1 MLSSVPVATEK
12 FHLELPA
19 VARVV
24 VADEDP
30 ALRAELVDALRRR
43 GHEVV
48 PASSARGAF
57 DALSRGGLQ
66 LAILESGLAGLDP
79 VELELLDRTPADLGP
94 GLVARLRQRWDRR
107 ALPII
112 VLSTREREEDI
123 GRALGAGVDD
133 YLVKPIQIQ
142 VLAAKVQALLAGAKA
157 PPLEKEQVP
166 DWTEQATLP
175 ARFDRWVLERVLGR
189 GGNGVVF
196 AARPAD
202 GAGPA
207 AAVKVLHPH
216 ATLDRVAVV
225 RHFREVATLDQVDSP
240 HVARLLGSGIHE
252 GRFFLAMEL
261 IPGISAQKLLEVDG
275 AWDARRALC
284 LGRDVGLALRV
295 VRNLGLIHRDV
306 KPSNILVRPD
316 GRAVLVDFGLAK
328 DPREAL
334 TSIHEVVGTPE
345 YMAPE
350 VATDAAEPASD
361 VYGLGAT
368 LYHLLAGRPIITG
381 SSGAEALQR
390 LADGRR
396 GPRLDRAR
404 PDLAPE
410 VVRLVED
417 LLDESP
423 ARRPRLEAVI
433 ARCSVLAERAAAR
446 ERDEPAG

>member
-1 MLSSVPVATEK
+1 MATEK
-12 FHLELPA
+12 FHLELPS

-24 VADEDP
+24 VAEEDP
-30 ALRAELVDALRRR
+30 ALRAELAEALRRR

-48 PASSARGAF
+48 PTSSARGAF

-66 LAILESGLAGLDP
+66 LAVLESGLAGLDP
-79 VELELLDRTPADLGP
+79 VELDLLDRTPVDLGP

-112 VLSTREREEDI
+112 VLSAREREEDI
-123 GRALGAGVDD
+123 ARALAAGVDD
-133 YLVKPIQIQ
+133 YLVKPVQVQ
-142 VLAAKVQALLAGAKA
+142 VLAAKVQALLSGAKA
-157 PPLEKEQVP
+157 PPLEEEQVP

-202 GAGPA
+202 GTGPG

-240 HVARLLGSGIHE
+240 HVARLLGSGIHD

-261 IPGISAQKLLEVDG
+261 IPGISALRLLELEG
-275 AWDARRALC
+275 PWPPRRALS

-306 KPSNILVRPD
+306 KPSNIIIRPD

-368 LYHLLAGRPIITG
+368 LYHLLAGRPIISG
-381 SSGAEALQR
+381 ASGAEALQR

-396 GPRLDRAR
+396 GPRLDRLR
-404 PDLAPE
+404 PELPPE

-433 ARCSVLAERAAAR
+433 ARCSVLAERAATR
-446 ERDEPAG
+446 ERDEPTTGG